1 MAREKT
7 GGEERTVEK
16 AGAAIRRLAGG
27 AIDACFVLGS
37 GVSGPTLED
46 PKVVPVEEIPGLA
59 VPSVPGHPGEVRFGR
74 AGGLRLAVF
83 SGRCHLYE
91 GYTRA
96 EVVRPVRAAAR
107 AGARVLCTTNAA
119 GGVSEWLRPGD
130 FLVVGDHLDLGGG
143 DPAVGE
149 ADGLF
154 GPRFVTMAGAYDD
167 GLANAA
173 IEAGRR
179 DRVSISRGV
188 YAFVRGPAFETG
200 AEVRMLRSFG
210 ADAVGMST
218 VPEVLAARRLDMRVF
233 ALSVVSNRAGAP
245 LDSHEKVVDH
255 VRSRGSAVTRVLD
268 AVVAAVAD
276 GEAGGRGE

>member
-1 MAREKT
+1 MARAKT
-7 GGEERTVEK
+7 TAEERMV
-16 AGAAIRRLAGG
+16 GRAAAALRRLAGG
-27 AIDACFVLGS
+27 KLDLCFVLGS

-46 PKVVPVEEIPGLA
+46 AKVVPVEEIPGLA
-59 VPSVPGHPGEVRFGR
+59 VPSVPGHPGEVRFGK
-74 AGGLRLAVF
+74 AVGLRIAVF

-96 EVVRPVRAAAR
+96 QVVRPVRAAAK
-107 AGARVLCTTNAA
+107 AGARLLCTTNAA
-119 GGVSEWLRPGD
+119 GGISEWLRPGD
-130 FLVVGDHLDLGGG
+130 FLVVGDHLDLGAG
-143 DPAVGE
+143 DPATGE

-154 GPRFVTMAGAYDD
+154 GPRFLAMAGAYDD

-179 DRVSISRGV
+179 DRISISRGV
-188 YAFVRGPAFETG
+188 YAFVRGPAFETA

-218 VPEVLAARRLDMRVF
+218 VPEVLAARRLGLSVF
-233 ALSVVSNRAGAP
+233 ALSVVSNRAGAV

-255 VRSRGSAVTRVLD
+255 VRSRGPAVTRVLD
-268 AVVAAVAD
+268 AVVASFAEGAA
-276 GEAGGRGE
+276 E